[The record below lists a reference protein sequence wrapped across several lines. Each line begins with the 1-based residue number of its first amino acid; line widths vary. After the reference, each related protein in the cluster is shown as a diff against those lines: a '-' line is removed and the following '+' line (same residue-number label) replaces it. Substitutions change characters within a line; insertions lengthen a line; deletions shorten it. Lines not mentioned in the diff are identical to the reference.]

1 MAFAKGDRV
10 HVLHT
15 VQWWGDETGIVDEC
29 APEKGTGTFNGYD
42 YTLILDT
49 DKHMV
54 IGFNEDE
61 LEAIEDGLSRV
72 P

>member
-1 MAFAKGDRV
+1 MSFTVGDKVRV
-10 HVLHT
+10 KPT
-15 VQWWGDETGIVDEC
+15 VKWWGTETGIVDEC
-29 APEKGTGTFNGYD
+29 APEKGTGSFNGYD
-42 YTLILDT
+42 YTLILET

-61 LEAIEDGLSRV
+61 LEAIEDGLPRV